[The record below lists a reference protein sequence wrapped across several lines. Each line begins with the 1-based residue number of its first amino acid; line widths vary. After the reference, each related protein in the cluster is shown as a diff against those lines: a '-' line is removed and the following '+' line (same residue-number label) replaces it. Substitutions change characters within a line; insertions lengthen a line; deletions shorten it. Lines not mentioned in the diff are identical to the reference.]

1 MKTLLKYLKPVSRKI
16 GLGIF
21 IKVIGT
27 LVELLL
33 PAILSHVLKVVVA
46 RQSLRDIILWG
57 GIMILCA
64 TAAVIMNVSA
74 NRMAARVS
82 RNFSLNVRHDLFE
95 RTLRLSAAQTD

>member
-1 MKTLLKYLKPVSRKI
+1 MKTLLKYLNPVSRKI

-46 RQSLRDIILWG
+46 RKSLQDILLWG

-64 TAAVIMNVSA
+64 TLAVIFNITA
-74 NRMAARVS
+74 NRQHTGFIAFRCFYVKAHNKFQS
-82 RNFSLNVRHDLFE
+82 IFSC
-95 RTLRLSAAQTD
+95 